1 MSLICRE
8 FGIDNYLKVKID
20 GTDTFQGRLVKGPK
34 TNQYGRL
41 VWTLPSTFQLPASSI
56 RDLLIPQMEV
66 RFSPPEKVTNKTLK
80 KVTRKNLVQLK
91 THPPNSSE
99 LMELMEPTLN
109 LLDLKISFTWTGLMG
124 GVQPLV
130 VNVINIL
137 KIASVVCGCREM
149 SGDVSIYPLYPLI
162 KQQLGCRILE

>member
-8 FGIDNYLKVKID
+8 FGIDYLKVKID

-66 RFSPPEKVTNKTLK
+66 TFSPLERSRIKALQKVA
-80 KVTRKNLVQLK
+80 RK

-109 LLDLKISFTWTGLMG
+109 LLDLKISFTWMRTHGWG
-124 GVQPLV
+124 RSP
-130 VNVINIL
+130 
-137 KIASVVCGCREM
+137 
-149 SGDVSIYPLYPLI
+149 
-162 KQQLGCRILE
+162 

>member
-41 VWTLPSTFQLPASSI
+41 VGTLPSTFQLPASSI

-66 RFSPPEKVTNKTLK
+66 TFLPPERSRIKPSKRSLGRLIPPK
-80 KVTRKNLVQLK
+80 QLGADGADGN
-91 THPPNSSE
+91 TF
-99 LMELMEPTLN
+99 N
-109 LLDLKISFTWTGLMG
+109 LLDLKISFTLADSWVGSN
-124 GVQPLV
+124 P
-130 VNVINIL
+130 
-137 KIASVVCGCREM
+137 
-149 SGDVSIYPLYPLI
+149 
-162 KQQLGCRILE
+162 